1 MVQQW
6 DPDYGLNLIR
16 LEGDRVS
23 RCGAQLTH
31 SAGRWVGARVDDS
44 AWEEFGVG
52 ENNRTGRYSGSIFS
66 RARIGR
72 LHYNYTL
79 HQNDVTRIVDEIS
92 SFLNYSVIKCATR
105 VCKNLRHHLLTNS
118 RV

>member
-1 MVQQW
+1 MRDNICTLFENVFRRVLSPRTYDTELMLMVQRW

-72 LHYNYTL
+72 LHYNYYAPP
-79 HQNDVTRIVDEIS
+79 E
-92 SFLNYSVIKCATR
+92 
-105 VCKNLRHHLLTNS
+105 
-118 RV
+118 